1 MRRVLGIDAGGTKT
15 VALLAEETGRV
26 VSRAEGGGAN
36 LRTHG
41 ELGVEKVLH
50 GLVEEVEGP
59 GGPRP
64 EALALGIAGADR
76 PEDEAVLRAILRR
89 LGFRDRVVV
98 TNDARIAFVAGCSS
112 ARVGLAL
119 VCGTGSIAWGRNA
132 SGEVARSG
140 GWGWHLGDEGS
151 GFWIGVR
158 AVREALRAEDG
169 RGPVTRLQ
177 ELLNDHFEIAAPGQI
192 LRSVYDGEF
201 PRSRVAAFATR
212 VEEAA
217 LSGDETARGILEA
230 AVQEL
235 ALAASSVRER
245 LRLASTPHDVVLSG
259 GTFAAVPTLEKAV
272 AERLAAPGARV
283 VLLREEP
290 AMGAV
295 SLALEAL
302 S

>member
-15 VALLAEETGRV
+15 VALLADETGGV

-50 GLVEEVEGP
+50 HVLEAVEEP
-59 GGPRP
+59 GRPRP
-64 EALALGIAGADR
+64 QALAMGIAGADR
-76 PEDEAVLRAILRR
+76 PEDEVVLRSILRR
-89 LGFRDRVVV
+89 LGFREKVVV
-98 TNDARIAFVAGCSS
+98 TNDARIAFVAGSS

-132 SGEVARSG
+132 AGAVARSG

-158 AVREALRAEDG
+158 AVREALRAADG
-169 RGPVTRLQ
+169 RGPATRLQ
-177 ELLNDHFEIAAPGQI
+177 ALLNAHFDIGTAGEI
-192 LRSVYDGEF
+192 LRAVYDGEF

-217 LSGDETARGILEA
+217 LGGDPAARGILEA
-230 AVQEL
+230 AAQEL

-245 LRLASTPHDVVLSG
+245 LGLASIPHDVVLSG
-259 GTFAAVPTLEKAV
+259 GTFAAVPTLETAV
-272 AERLAAPGARV
+272 AERLAMPGARV

-290 AMGAV
+290 ATGAV
-295 SLALEAL
+295 RLALEAL